1 MKTIKK
7 AALRTSFVDL
17 KILFISPFLSNL
29 FQTYSRQATSA
40 RNGPVTWGKDKTF
53 ASEKDMGKFKG
64 V

>member
-29 FQTYSRQATSA
+29 FQTSDIRPKWAGDLGEGQNH
-40 RNGPVTWGKDKTF
+40 RIRGGH
-53 ASEKDMGKFKG
+53 GQI
-64 V
+64 